1 ATRRGPPA
9 PSGGAATQWW
19 RFVRPGPRQDA
30 KPAFDHTSTPKLEP
44 HTSGCWGTASVP
56 WLTAGSPALIARS
69 AGPSQVMGSTGSGL
83 PRRPRQGRGAKSV
96 SATGGGVSPP
106 SRAKDICTSAR
117 SHDGTSAASRRPS
130 DDLGRSGQ
138 AGGASLGGSGGGSAG
153 ALGACS
159 PSG

>member
-1 ATRRGPPA
+1 
-9 PSGGAATQWW
+9 
-19 RFVRPGPRQDA
+19 
-30 KPAFDHTSTPKLEP
+30 
-44 HTSGCWGTASVP
+44 
-56 WLTAGSPALIARS
+56 
-69 AGPSQVMGSTGSGL
+69 GSGL

-159 PSG
+159 PSGGGASGAGSVRAGAGESRRTLPSATRP